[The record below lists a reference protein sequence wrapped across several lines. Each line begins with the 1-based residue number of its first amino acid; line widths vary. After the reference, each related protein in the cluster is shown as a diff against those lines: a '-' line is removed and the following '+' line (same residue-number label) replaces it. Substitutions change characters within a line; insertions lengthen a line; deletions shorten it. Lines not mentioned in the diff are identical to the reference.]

1 MASKQKKS
9 KQYSIEKVKKLGQ
22 KLLTSRAHINN
33 IPILLKFI
41 SPSSSSEYVFES
53 IISLQSFFIPVLSDL
68 PPSSSSSKST
78 LNVRKSL
85 VVDPEL
91 EYKNM
96 LRLWFD
102 EFVNSLIAVAVSE
115 DSTDDLK
122 DVALDAIME
131 FVKLGKGGRFDSSI
145 YNRFLKSVVHSTA
158 PTDFLLNRPA
168 DSVDFFKY
176 MDVCYYTYISLKK
189 LSEDLG
195 SKDASD
201 NGGEDISKSSDAEF
215 ASRNIYSILSC
226 IPLEMLE
233 EQSDYKTWS
242 ELGIQSKE
250 DDGKNSSEIS
260 HVEENL
266 VKSKK
271 RKNSVLSSSRIAKKM
286 KLKFTQAW
294 LSFLRLKLPLD
305 VYKEVLVALHD
316 KVVPFLSNPI
326 MLCDF
331 LTRSYAIG
339 GVVSVMALS
348 SLHILMTKH
357 GLEYPEFYPKL
368 YMLLVPSVFMA
379 KHRAKFFELLDSCLK
394 SNMVSAYL
402 AAAFAKK
409 LSRLVLVVP
418 PSGALIIIALIHNL
432 LRRHP
437 SINCLVHQQAD
448 DEFDG
453 DVTNEE
459 NESGE
464 KSVKSGNDQDTSSRK
479 SGVDLFNIEE
489 SDPAKSNALR
499 SSLWEI
505 DTLRHHYCPPVS
517 RFVLDLENDLTV
529 RAKTQEMGVS
539 DFSSGSYATI
549 FRAET
554 GRRIKQVPLAFYNT
568 IPTSLFPEG
577 EFAGWTL
584 KFDEEEYNKKKLES
598 ENAENG
604 LVSSTEDDN
613 NHKSGKRQKVTS
625 S

>member
-9 KQYSIEKVKKLGQ
+9 KQYSIEKVQKLGQ
-22 KLLTSRAHINN
+22 ELLTSRAHINN
-33 IPILLKFI
+33 IPILLTFI
-41 SPSSSSEYVFES
+41 SPTSSPEYVFES

-68 PPSSSSSKST
+68 PPSSSSKST
-78 LNVRKSL
+78 LNTKKSS
-85 VVDPEL
+85 VVDRDL

-122 DVALDAIME
+122 DVALDSIME
-131 FVKLGKGGRFDSSI
+131 FVKRGKGGKFDSSL
-145 YNRFLKSVVHSTA
+145 YNRFLKSVVYSTA
-158 PTDFLLNRPA
+158 STDFLLNRPPN
-168 DSVDFFKY
+168 SEDFFKY
-176 MDVCYYTYISLKK
+176 IDVCYFTYISLKK
-189 LSEDLG
+189 LSKDLG
-195 SKDASD
+195 NDASD
-201 NGGEDISKSSDAEF
+201 DGSEVLSKSSDAEF
-215 ASRNIYSILSC
+215 ASRNIYSILSR

-233 EQSDYKTWS
+233 EKSDYKTWS
-242 ELGIQSKE
+242 ELGFLSKE
-250 DDGKNSSEIS
+250 DEEIP
-260 HVEENL
+260 

-271 RKNSVLSSSRIAKKM
+271 QTNSVLSSSRIVKKM
-286 KLKFTQAW
+286 KLKFTNAW

-305 VYKEVLVALHD
+305 LYKEVLIALHD
-316 KVVPFLSNPI
+316 KVVPFLSNPV

-357 GLEYPEFYPKL
+357 GLEYPDFYPKL
-368 YMLLVPSVFMA
+368 YTLLVPSVFMA

-402 AAAFAKK
+402 ASAFTKK
-409 LSRLVLVVP
+409 LSRLALVVP

-453 DVTNEE
+453 DVAIDE

-464 KSVKSGNDQDTSSRK
+464 KSLKSGSDQDTSSKK

-499 SSLWEI
+499 SSLWEM

-529 RAKTQEMGVS
+529 RSKTQEMGVS

-554 GRRIKQVPLAFYNT
+554 SRRIKQVPLAFYNT

-577 EFAGWTL
+577 EFAGWTF
-584 KFDEEEYNKKKLES
+584 KFDEDEYNKRKL
-598 ENAENG
+598 ANG
-604 LVSSTEDDN
+604 LVSTTEDDN
-613 NHKSGKRQKVTS
+613 NNKSIKKQKVAS

>member
-22 KLLTSRAHINN
+22 ELLTSRAHINN
-33 IPILLKFI
+33 IPILLTFI
-41 SPSSSSEYVFES
+41 SPSSSPEYVFES

-68 PPSSSSSKST
+68 PPSSSSKST
-78 LNVRKSL
+78 LNTKKSS
-85 VVDPEL
+85 VVDADL

-102 EFVNSLIAVAVSE
+102 EFANSLIAVAVSE

-122 DVALDAIME
+122 DVALDAIMD

-158 PTDFLLNRPA
+158 PTDFLLNRPPN
-168 DSVDFFKY
+168 SEDFFKY
-176 MDVCYYTYISLKK
+176 MDVCYFTYISLKK
-189 LSEDLG
+189 LSKDLG
-195 SKDASD
+195 NDALDDGS
-201 NGGEDISKSSDAEF
+201 EVLSKSSDAEF
-215 ASRNIYSILSC
+215 ASRNIYSILLH

-233 EQSDYKTWS
+233 EKSDYKTWS
-242 ELGIQSKE
+242 ELGFLSQE
-250 DDGKNSSEIS
+250 D
-260 HVEENL
+260 EENP
-266 VKSKK
+266 VKSMKQ
-271 RKNSVLSSSRIAKKM
+271 KNSVLSSSRIVKKM
-286 KLKFTQAW
+286 KLKFTNAW

-305 VYKEVLVALHD
+305 LYKEVLIALHD
-316 KVVPFLSNPI
+316 KVVPFLSNPV

-357 GLEYPEFYPKL
+357 GLEYPDFYPKL
-368 YMLLVPSVFMA
+368 YTLLVPSVFMA

-402 AAAFAKK
+402 ASAFTKK
-409 LSRLVLVVP
+409 LSRLALVVP

-453 DVTNEE
+453 DVAIDE

-464 KSVKSGNDQDTSSRK
+464 KSLKSGSDQDTSSKK

-529 RAKTQEMGVS
+529 RSKTQEMGVS

-554 GRRIKQVPLAFYNT
+554 ARRIKQVPLAFYNT
-568 IPTSLFPEG
+568 VPTSLFPEG
-577 EFAGWTL
+577 EFAGWTF
-584 KFDEEEYNKKKLES
+584 KFDEDEYNKRKLECL
-598 ENAENG
+598 NAENG
-604 LVSSTEDDN
+604 LVSTTEDDN
-613 NHKSGKRQKVTS
+613 NIKSIKKQRVAS

>member
-9 KQYSIEKVKKLGQ
+9 KQYSIEKVQKLGQ
-22 KLLTSRAHINN
+22 QLLTSRAYINN
-33 IPILLKFI
+33 IPILLTFV
-41 SPSSSSEYVFES
+41 SPSSDSEYVFES

-68 PPSSSSSKST
+68 PPSSSSKST
-78 LNVRKSL
+78 LNTRKSS
-85 VVDPEL
+85 VVGPEL

-96 LRLWFD
+96 LRLWYD
-102 EFVNSLIAVAVSE
+102 EYVNSVIAVAVSE

-122 DVALDAIME
+122 DVALDAIMD

-158 PTDFLLNRPA
+158 PTDFLLNRPPN
-168 DSVDFFKY
+168 SEDFFKY
-176 MDVCYYTYISLKK
+176 MDVCYYIYISLKK

-195 SKDASD
+195 KDASD
-201 NGGEDISKSSDAEF
+201 DGSEGVSKSSNAEF
-215 ASRNIYSILSC
+215 ASRNIYSILSR
-226 IPLEMLE
+226 IPLKMLE
-233 EQSDYKTWS
+233 EKSDYKTWS
-242 ELGIQSKE
+242 ELGFLSKE
-250 DDGKNSSEIS
+250 D
-260 HVEENL
+260 EENPA
-266 VKSKK
+266 KSKK
-271 RKNSVLSSSRIAKKM
+271 QKNGVLSSSRIVKKM
-286 KLKFTQAW
+286 KLKFNNAW

-305 VYKEVLVALHD
+305 VYKEVLIALHD
-316 KVVPFLSNPI
+316 KVVPFLSNPV

-357 GLEYPEFYPKL
+357 GLEYPDFYPKL
-368 YMLLVPSVFMA
+368 YTLLVPSVFMA

-402 AAAFAKK
+402 ASAFAKK

-418 PSGALIIIALIHNL
+418 PSGALIIIALMHNI

-453 DVTNEE
+453 DVAIDE
-459 NESGE
+459 NESGK
-464 KSVKSGNDQDTSSRK
+464 KSHKSGNDQDTSSKK

-505 DTLRHHYCPPVS
+505 DTLRHHYCPTVS

-529 RAKTQEMGVS
+529 RSKTQEMGVS

-549 FRAET
+549 FRSET
-554 GRRIKQVPLAFYNT
+554 ARRIKQVPLAFYNT
-568 IPTSLFPEG
+568 IPTSLFAEG
-577 EFAGWTL
+577 EFAGWTF
-584 KFDEEEYNKKKLES
+584 KFDEDQYNKRKLES
-598 ENAENG
+598 VNAENG
-604 LVSSTEDDN
+604 LISTTEDDN
-613 NHKSGKRQKVTS
+613 NNKSAKKQRVMS

>member
-9 KQYSIEKVKKLGQ
+9 KQYSIEKVNKLGQ
-22 KLLTSRAHINN
+22 QLLTSRAHINN
-33 IPILLKFI
+33 IPILLTFV
-41 SPSSSSEYVFES
+41 SPSSSSEYVVES

-68 PPSSSSSKST
+68 PSSSSSKST
-78 LNVRKSL
+78 LNARKSSA
-85 VVDPEL
+85 VDPEL

-115 DSTDDLK
+115 DSIDGLK

-158 PTDFLLNRPA
+158 PTDFLLNRPRN
-168 DSVDFFKY
+168 SDFFKY

-195 SKDASD
+195 KDASD
-201 NGGEDISKSSDAEF
+201 DGSEVLSKSSDTEF
-215 ASRNIYSILSC
+215 ASRNIYSILSR
-226 IPLEMLE
+226 IPLDMLE
-233 EQSDYKTWS
+233 EKSDSKTWS
-242 ELGIQSKE
+242 ELGFVSKE
-250 DDGKNSSEIS
+250 D
-260 HVEENL
+260 EENP

-271 RKNSVLSSSRIAKKM
+271 QRNGILSSSRIVKKM
-286 KLKFTQAW
+286 KLKFTNAW

-305 VYKEVLVALHD
+305 VYKEVLIALHD
-316 KVVPFLSNPI
+316 KVVPFLSNPV

-368 YMLLVPSVFMA
+368 YTLLVPSVFMA

-402 AAAFAKK
+402 ASAFAKK

-418 PSGALIIIALIHNL
+418 PSGALIVIALIHNL

-448 DEFDG
+448 DEYDG
-453 DVTNEE
+453 DLAIDE

-464 KSVKSGNDQDTSSRK
+464 KSLKSGNDQDTSSKK

-505 DTLRHHYCPPVS
+505 DTLSHHYCPPVS
-517 RFVLDLENDLTV
+517 RFVLDLANDLTV
-529 RAKTQEMGVS
+529 RSKTQEMGVS

-549 FRAET
+549 FRSET
-554 GRRIKQVPLAFYNT
+554 ARRIKQVPLAFYNT
-568 IPTSLFPEG
+568 VPTSLFADG
-577 EFAGWTL
+577 EFAGWTF
-584 KFDEEEYNKKKLES
+584 KFDEDEYNKRKLES
-598 ENAENG
+598 VNAENG
-604 LVSSTEDDN
+604 LVSTTEDN
-613 NHKSGKRQKVTS
+613 NENNNKSVKKQRVTS

>member
-22 KLLTSRAHINN
+22 ELLTSRAHINN
-33 IPILLKFI
+33 IPILLTFI
-41 SPSSSSEYVFES
+41 SPSSSPEYVFES

-68 PPSSSSSKST
+68 PPSSSSKST
-78 LNVRKSL
+78 LNTKKSSI
-85 VVDPEL
+85 VDRDL

-122 DVALDAIME
+122 DVALDAIMD

-145 YNRFLKSVVHSTA
+145 YNRFLKSVVYSTS
-158 PTDFLLNRPA
+158 PTDFLLNRPP
-168 DSVDFFKY
+168 DSEDFFKY
-176 MDVCYYTYISLKK
+176 IDVCYFTYISLNK
-189 LSEDLG
+189 LSKDLG
-195 SKDASD
+195 NDASD
-201 NGGEDISKSSDAEF
+201 DGSEVLSKSSDAEF
-215 ASRNIYSILSC
+215 ASRNIYSILSR

-233 EQSDYKTWS
+233 EKSDYKTWS
-242 ELGIQSKE
+242 ELGFLSKE
-250 DDGKNSSEIS
+250 D
-260 HVEENL
+260 EENP

-271 RKNSVLSSSRIAKKM
+271 QKNGVLSSSRIVKKM
-286 KLKFTQAW
+286 KLKFTNAW

-305 VYKEVLVALHD
+305 LYKEVLIALHD
-316 KVVPFLSNPI
+316 KVVPFLSNPV

-357 GLEYPEFYPKL
+357 GLEYPDFYPKL
-368 YMLLVPSVFMA
+368 YTLLVPSVFMA

-402 AAAFAKK
+402 ASAFTKK
-409 LSRLVLVVP
+409 LSRLALVVP

-453 DVTNEE
+453 DLAIDE

-464 KSVKSGNDQDTSSRK
+464 KSLKSGRDQDTSSKK

-489 SDPAKSNALR
+489 SDPAKSNASR

-529 RAKTQEMGVS
+529 RSKTQEMGVS

-554 GRRIKQVPLAFYNT
+554 ARRIKQVPLAFYNT

-577 EFAGWTL
+577 EFAGWTF
-584 KFDEEEYNKKKLES
+584 KFDEDEYNKRKLES
-598 ENAENG
+598 VNAENG
-604 LVSSTEDDN
+604 LVSTTEDDN
-613 NHKSGKRQKVTS
+613 NNMSIKKQRVAS

>member
-22 KLLTSRAHINN
+22 ELLTSRAHINN
-33 IPILLKFI
+33 IPILLTFI
-41 SPSSSSEYVFES
+41 SPSSSPEYVFEC

-68 PPSSSSSKST
+68 PPPSLSKST
-78 LNVRKSL
+78 LNTKKSS
-85 VVDPEL
+85 VVDHDL

-122 DVALDAIME
+122 DVALDAIMD

-158 PTDFLLNRPA
+158 PTDFLLNRPPN
-168 DSVDFFKY
+168 SEDFFKY
-176 MDVCYYTYISLKK
+176 MDVCYFTYISLKK
-189 LSEDLG
+189 LSKDLG
-195 SKDASD
+195 NDALDDGS
-201 NGGEDISKSSDAEF
+201 EVLSKSSDAEF
-215 ASRNIYSILSC
+215 ASRNIYSILSR

-233 EQSDYKTWS
+233 EKSDYKTWS
-242 ELGIQSKE
+242 ELGFLSKE
-250 DDGKNSSEIS
+250 D
-260 HVEENL
+260 EENP

-271 RKNSVLSSSRIAKKM
+271 QKNGVLSSSRIVKKM
-286 KLKFTQAW
+286 KLKFTNAW

-305 VYKEVLVALHD
+305 VYKEVLIALHD
-316 KVVPFLSNPI
+316 KVVPFLSNPV

-357 GLEYPEFYPKL
+357 GLEYPDFYPKL
-368 YMLLVPSVFMA
+368 YTLLVPSVFMA

-402 AAAFAKK
+402 ASAFTKK
-409 LSRLVLVVP
+409 LSRLALVVP

-453 DVTNEE
+453 DVAIDE

-464 KSVKSGNDQDTSSRK
+464 KSVKSGSDQDSSSKK
-479 SGVDLFNIEE
+479 SGVDLYNIEE

-529 RAKTQEMGVS
+529 RSKTQEMGVS

-554 GRRIKQVPLAFYNT
+554 ARRIKQVPLAFYNT

-577 EFAGWTL
+577 EFAGWTF
-584 KFDEEEYNKKKLES
+584 KFDEDEYNKRKLES
-598 ENAENG
+598 VNAENG
-604 LVSSTEDDN
+604 LVSTIEDDN
-613 NHKSGKRQKVTS
+613 NNKSIKKQRVAS